1 MTAEPARSSARMRA
15 SDADREAV
23 VEQLREAAAEGR
35 IDMEELDERLN
46 LALTAKTYGELAP
59 ITEDLGGGP
68 AARDTGEP
76 LTVRGG
82 MHKVRR
88 TGGWKVPARIVVS
101 GGLGGAL
108 LDFSGAECRLSVVEL
123 EVDAQMGGVR
133 IVVPDGWGVDTDG
146 LDLAFGGLKSK
157 VRGERAPG
165 APLLRITGSCGAGG
179 VRIRRPGLRERRR
192 KR

>member
-1 MTAEPARSSARMRA
+1 MRA

-59 ITEDLGGGP
+59 ITEDLGRP
-68 AARDTGEP
+68 AVRGAGEP
-76 LTVRGG
+76 LVLRGG
-82 MHKVRR
+82 IHGVQRKGAWQVPPRVLVH
-88 TGGWKVPARIVVS
+88 GGI
-101 GGLGGAL
+101 GGAL
-108 LDFSGAECRLSVVEL
+108 LDFSGAECRVREVEV
-123 EVDAQMGGVR
+123 EVEGQMGGVR
-133 IVVPDGWGVDTDG
+133 IVVPDGWGVDTDALDPG
-146 LDLAFGGLKSK
+146 LGGLKSK
-157 VRGERAPG
+157 VTGAREPG
-165 APLLRITGSCGAGG
+165 APLLRITGSCGVGG

>member
-1 MTAEPARSSARMRA
+1 MTTEPARSAARMRA

-35 IDMEELDERLN
+35 IDLDELNERLE
-46 LALTAKTYGELAP
+46 LALTAKTYGELVP
-59 ITEDLGGGP
+59 LTDDLGP
-68 AARDTGEP
+68 VAVEAGEP
-76 LTVRGG
+76 LTLRGG

-88 TGGWKVPARIVVS
+88 TGSWKVPARIVVS

-108 LDFSGAECRLSVVEL
+108 LDFSRAECRLGEVEV

-133 IVVPDGWGVDTDG
+133 IVVPEGWAVDTDA
-146 LDLAFGGLKSK
+146 LDLAFGGLKS
-157 VRGERAPG
+157 RISGDRAPG

-179 VRIRRPGLRERRR
+179 VRIRRPGLRERR
-192 KR
+192 KRP

>member
-1 MTAEPARSSARMRA
+1 MTAEPARSAARMRA

-35 IDMEELDERLN
+35 IDMDELDERLN

-59 ITEDLGGGP
+59 ITDDLGGP
-68 AARDTGEP
+68 AVREAGEP

-82 MHKVRR
+82 MHKVQR

-108 LDFSGAECRLSVVEL
+108 LDFSEAECRVSVVEL

-133 IVVPDGWGVDTDG
+133 IVVPDGWGVDTDA
-146 LDLAFGGLKSK
+146 LDLALGGLKSK
-157 VRGERAPG
+157 LTAEREPG
-165 APLLRITGSCGAGG
+165 APLLRITGSCGVGG